1 MVTGDARRRQLNR
14 EQTTR
19 SRVRDG
25 PQTPGDRDRG
35 GRRRRGRVVARVV
48 ESQAFGRWR
57 LAGEAMVGSIVS
69 TSDNK
74 RAGDGEAQS
83 RGREGGGVSL
93 PSKAN
98 VLA

>member
-1 MVTGDARRRQLNR
+1 M
-14 EQTTR
+14 
-19 SRVRDG
+19 
-25 PQTPGDRDRG
+25 
-35 GRRRRGRVVARVV
+35 GRRRRETGTGAAGGGAGAWSLEPWNRRRLGDG
-48 ESQAFGRWR
+48 QWH

-74 RAGDGEAQS
+74 RAGDREAQS

>member
-35 GRRRRGRVVARVV
+35 GWRRHGHVVARVV
-48 ESQAFGRWR
+48 ESQASGRWR

-69 TSDNK
+69 TSENK

-83 RGREGGGVSL
+83 RGFAGAR
-93 PSKAN
+93 A
-98 VLA
+98 AA

>member
-1 MVTGDARRRQLNR
+1 MGD
-14 EQTTR
+14 
-19 SRVRDG
+19 
-25 PQTPGDRDRG
+25 
-35 GRRRRGRVVARVV
+35 
-48 ESQAFGRWR
+48 GRWR